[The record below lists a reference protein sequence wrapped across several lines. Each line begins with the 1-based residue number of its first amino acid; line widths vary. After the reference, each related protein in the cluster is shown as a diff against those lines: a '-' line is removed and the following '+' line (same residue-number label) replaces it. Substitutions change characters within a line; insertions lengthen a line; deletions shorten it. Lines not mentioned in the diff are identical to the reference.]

1 MYFQDFEDY
10 GKMEVPYVFE
20 RVVVSDRKAAALS
33 LERKNHDG
41 DQDVGKVEPEF
52 LTAFELGGMR
62 EERVGDYQKRGEW
75 WEPIRR
81 NMLEFLDLDQ
91 EEGEESWEKKKKP
104 VVTYI
109 VSQDM
114 EHGPKLKAEDHA
126 RLVSL
131 LQKMERNL
139 GCQVNIINEDTRRTS
154 WIERMEAIVRS
165 SVSAFSS
172 WYPRLFRGHSSHSS
186 QVIIGVHGDHLLDF
200 VFMKRGPRST
210 LVEMYPE
217 NRFVRDRA
225 VVVES
230 LGQHYVAWSG
240 SQ

>member
-20 RVVVSDRKAAALS
+20 RVVVADRKAAAVS
-33 LERKNHDG
+33 LERKNDDT

-52 LTAFELGGMR
+52 LTAFELGGTQ
-62 EERVGDYQKRGEW
+62 EERVDDYQKKGEW

-91 EEGEESWEKKKKP
+91 EEEEEESWEKKKKKP

-114 EHGPKLKAEDHA
+114 ERGPKLKAEDHA

-172 WYPRLFRGHSSHSS
+172 WYPRLFRGHSSHSY
-186 QVIIGVHGDHLLDF
+186 
-200 VFMKRGPRST
+200 R
-210 LVEMYPE
+210 
-217 NRFVRDRA
+217 
-225 VVVES
+225 
-230 LGQHYVAWSG
+230 
-240 SQ
+240 